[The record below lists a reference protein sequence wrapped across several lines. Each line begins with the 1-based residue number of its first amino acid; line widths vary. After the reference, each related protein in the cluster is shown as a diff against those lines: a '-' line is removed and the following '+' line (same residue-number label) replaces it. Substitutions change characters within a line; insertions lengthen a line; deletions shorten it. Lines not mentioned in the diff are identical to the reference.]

1 MTGRSIHTPEISRR
15 EALLFEAGIK
25 LGGVFHQYLGIPLSA
40 RTSRG
45 LARAI
50 ENAVLLQPY
59 VRSVRVRIDLA
70 RGGPLGRGRFA
81 YRYLTAEML
90 DVGLELADGPFTIR
104 ARLAHRADLRYPL
117 MWVEAASGGGRG
129 AARSDRPRRRR
140 RRAGPRR
147 PRSAPRTRPPARRPR
162 RP

>member
-1 MTGRSIHTPEISRR
+1 MTEPSIHVRGISRR

-50 ENAVLLQPY
+50 ENAVRLQPY
-59 VRSVRVRIDLA
+59 VRAVRVRIDPA

-90 DVGLELADGPFTIR
+90 DVRVELADGPVTVR

-117 MWVEAASGGGRG
+117 MRVEAASDRGRRAPHGGRS
-129 AARSDRPRRRR
+129 RQ
-140 RRAGPRR
+140 RASRRR
-147 PRSAPRTRPPARRPR
+147 PRSVARPRSPARRALGR
-162 RP
+162 